1 MMDRKIINR
10 WMIYCAGIVIL
21 ALGLTLNTKSNL
33 GVSPIISVAYLFS
46 EKTGITFGDVTFVY
60 YCLFVLAEYI
70 LDRDWKAVLQI
81 PFSIVFTRFMNL
93 FAGLLSFQCTT
104 FVSRFAVLIL
114 AIICTGIGAACTVNM
129 KIVPNPG
136 DGIVKTVADRAGKE
150 MGITKNIF
158 DCCCIVI
165 TLILGFA
172 LGKPFCGIGIGTVC
186 AMLGVGRVISF
197 VNSHYKEKMNALSG
211 L

>member
-1 MMDRKIINR
+1 M
-10 WMIYCAGIVIL
+10 IL

-46 EKTGITFGDVTFVY
+46 EKSGITFGDVTFVY
-60 YCLFVLAEYI
+60 YCLFVAVEWI
-70 LDRDWKAVLQI
+70 LERDWKALLQI

-93 FAGLLSFQCTT
+93 FADVLTFTCTGY
-104 FVSRFAVLIL
+104 VSRFLVLLL
-114 AIICTGIGAACTVNM
+114 AIVCTGIGAALTVNM

-158 DCCCIVI
+158 DACCIAV
-165 TLILGFA
+165 TLILGF
-172 LGKPFCGIGIGTVC
+172 LFRMPFCGIGIGTVC

-197 VNSHYKEKMNALSG
+197 INKHFSKSMNELTG

>member
-1 MMDRKIINR
+1 MKRTTINR
-10 WMIYCAGIVIL
+10 WILYCAGIVIL

-46 EKTGITFGDVTFVY
+46 EKSGITFGDVTFVY
-60 YCLFVLAEYI
+60 YCLFVAVEWI
-70 LDRDWKAVLQI
+70 IERDWKALLQI

-93 FAGLLSFQCTT
+93 FADVLTFTCTDYI
-104 FVSRFAVLIL
+104 SRFTVLLL
-114 AIICTGIGAACTVNM
+114 AIVCTGIGAALTVNM

-136 DGIVKTVADRAGKE
+136 DGVVKTIADKVGKE

-158 DCCCIVI
+158 DACCITL
-165 TLILGFA
+165 TLILGF
-172 LGKPFCGIGIGTVC
+172 LFRMPFCGIGIGTVC

-197 VNSHYKEKMNALSG
+197 VNNHCSKKLNELTG

>member
-1 MMDRKIINR
+1 MKRTTINR
-10 WMIYCAGIVIL
+10 WILYCAGIVIL
-21 ALGLTLNTKSNL
+21 ALGLTLNTKSEL

-46 EKTGITFGDVTFVY
+46 EKSRITFGDVTFVY
-60 YCLFVLAEYI
+60 YCLFVAMELIIEH
-70 LDRDWKAVLQI
+70 DWKALLQI

-93 FAGLLSFQCTT
+93 FAGTLT
-104 FVSRFAVLIL
+104 FTCAGYMSRFSVLIL
-114 AIICTGIGAACTVNM
+114 AIICTGIGAALTVNM

-136 DGIVKTVADRAGKE
+136 DGIVKTIADKIGKE

-158 DCCCIVI
+158 DACCITV
-165 TLILGFA
+165 TLLLGFFFEM
-172 LGKPFCGIGIGTVC
+172 PFCGIGIGTVC

-197 VNSHYKEKMNALSG
+197 VNNHFRVKMNELAG